1 MAREYQYGI
10 HVAPHDI
17 AVTEF
22 GSGLTRIEIARRLG
36 IDFTI
41 CPKRSIMDGIECVRA
56 NLSRIWIDRTR
67 CKRLVSAL
75 ENYSQEWDNKMKVYK
90 ERPNHDSYSHV
101 ADGLRYLCSSIDIS
115 SRQTTPE
122 QLNERFVKAK
132 SQSNYVETGPFARK
146 Y

>member
-1 MAREYQYGI
+1 
-10 HVAPHDI
+10 
-17 AVTEF
+17 
-22 GSGLTRIEIARRLG
+22 
-36 IDFTI
+36 
-41 CPKRSIMDGIECVRA
+41 
-56 NLSRIWIDRTR
+56 
-67 CKRLVSAL
+67 
-75 ENYSQEWDNKMKVYK
+75 VYK